1 MFHLSF
7 PETKQKQLIHFIVCD
22 PAECRSRGCCRLRG
36 ELGGF
41 KQRGGKESVASDCDR
56 MCHSEEDERSDEASN
71 LVFEWFWQ
79 QVAAEAQVDVTSDV
93 TDSTVSTDTASV
105 SSNNSEDSDEDD
117 DDDETEESVS
127 KTTSV
132 ADAKRFL

>member
-1 MFHLSF
+1 
-7 PETKQKQLIHFIVCD
+7 
-22 PAECRSRGCCRLRG
+22 
-36 ELGGF
+36 
-41 KQRGGKESVASDCDR
+41 

-93 TDSTVSTDTASV
+93 TDSTASTDTASV

-132 ADAKRFL
+132 TFAKRFL